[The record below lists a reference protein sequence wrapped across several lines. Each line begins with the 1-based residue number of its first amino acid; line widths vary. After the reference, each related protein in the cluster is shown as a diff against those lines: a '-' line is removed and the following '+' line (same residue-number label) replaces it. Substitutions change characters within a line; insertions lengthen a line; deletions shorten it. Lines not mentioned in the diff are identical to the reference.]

1 MFDIGFWELVLLFG
15 LGLMVLG
22 PEEGLA
28 WVEDRPWLEA
38 LLMVREGE
46 RVIEKRVS
54 SGWDRWQAPEN

>member
-1 MFDIGFWELVLLFG
+1 VIAPTCMEADAVATA
-15 LGLMVLG
+15 LMVLG

-46 RVIEKRVS
+46 RVIAKRAS
-54 SGWDRWQAPEN
+54 SGWDRWLAPEQ